1 MFRLQ
6 APPAVKRFLW
16 RFVPVLAI
24 LVFLTI
30 GALSARSAL
39 ASAGTIGKPG
49 HFVVS
54 QCTSV
59 YHRSRHGHSYTD
71 YTCTGT
77 FRPDTEKTTDPRA
90 EMSALDDP
98 VPAGAELP
106 AQLIDGHD
114 AELVNTAQA
123 LQSFV
128 KAFACLLPVAL
139 ALLVLLTDLINSGRG
154 FRETWRGT
162 KGTATRAVVLGMVAL
177 SAFGM
182 LVVSP
187 LLAYLLPG

>member
-24 LVFLTI
+24 LVFLVI
-30 GALSARSAL
+30 GTLSARSAL
-39 ASAGTIGKPG
+39 ASAGAIGKPG

-54 QCTSV
+54 QCVSV
-59 YHRSRHGHSYTD
+59 YHHSRHGHSTTD

-77 FRPDTEKTTDPRA
+77 FRPDTGKTNDPRA

-98 VPAGAELP
+98 VPAGVELP
-106 AQLIDGHD
+106 AQLIGGHD
-114 AELVNTAQA
+114 VELVNTAQA
-123 LQSFV
+123 LKLFV
-128 KAFACLLPVAL
+128 EAFACLLPVAV

-154 FRETWRGT
+154 FREAWRGT
-162 KGTATRAVVLGMVAL
+162 KGTATRAVVLGIVAL
-177 SAFGM
+177 SAVGM

-187 LLAYLLPG
+187 LLAFLLPR